1 MLQDIPLF
9 SNLARLTSNAIT
21 GAHQAGTHKHLMEEQ
36 GKSEHDLVKRLIR
49 GDKKSFEDIYCAYYD
64 RLFNFARE
72 YIGSRDDT
80 ADLIQNVFTKLWANR
95 KRLESDSNIGAWLF
109 TVTRNEAISY
119 LEHRRIVLAYRD
131 NEQTKINR
139 ANMLALKQIRL
150 SDDTL
155 FNIYDIIGRSI
166 DNMPPQCR
174 KVFLMSR
181 VRRMTYEH
189 IARKLSISVKTVES
203 HMSTALA
210 ILRKSLSDY
219 LVVAL
224 LISLAI

>member
-1 MLQDIPLF
+1 VLQDIPLF
-9 SNLARLTSNAIT
+9 SKLAHLTSKAIPGAEQT
-21 GAHQAGTHKHLMEEQ
+21 GTLIHSMEEQ
-36 GKSEHDLVKRLIR
+36 GKSENDLVKRLIR

-119 LEHRRIVLAYRD
+119 LEHRRIVLAHRD
-131 NEQTKINR
+131 NEQTRINR

-203 HMSTALA
+203 HMSAALA

-219 LVVAL
+219 LVIAL